1 MKASIFNTKYMQF
14 LLIILLFTACNNKNS
29 RYDASGVFETTE
41 IVVSAKANGE
51 ILYFDLKE
59 GQEVRLGQSL
69 GLIDTTQ
76 LYWRKVQL
84 QSSLK
89 AMDSRQVN
97 VAVQVAVLQEQLT
110 AAHREKERFT
120 QLIKENAANQK
131 QLDDINAQIA
141 TLERQIAAQTE
152 TLKNSNSSLINE
164 QQSLLA
170 QMAQIEDQL
179 KNAVIKSPATA
190 TVLGKYAEAGELA
203 VQGKAL
209 FKLADME
216 NMFLRA
222 YITASQ
228 LIELKIGQAVK
239 VFSDM
244 GKSDHREYEGTVSWI
259 SDKAE
264 FTPKTIQT
272 RDERAN
278 LVYMVKIAIR
288 NDGYIKKGMYGE
300 VLFN

>member
-1 MKASIFNTKYMQF
+1 MKPSIFNVKYLQI
-14 LLIILLFTACNNKNS
+14 LLIVLLFSACKNNNNG
-29 RYDASGVFETTE
+29 YDASGVFETTE

-51 ILYFDLKE
+51 ILHFDLME
-59 GQEVRLGQSL
+59 GEEVEVGQTV

-84 QSSLK
+84 HSGIK

-97 VAVQVAVLQEQLT
+97 VAVQVAVLKEQLS
-110 AAHREKERFT
+110 AALREKERFA

-141 TLERQIAAQTE
+141 TLEKQIAAQTE
-152 TLKNSNSSLINE
+152 TLKSSNVSLSNE

-190 TVLGKYAEAGELA
+190 TVLGKYAEAGEFA

-209 FKLADME
+209 FKLADMG

-222 YITASQ
+222 YITAGQ
-228 LIELKIGQAVK
+228 LTELKIGQQVK

-244 GKSDHREYEGTVSWI
+244 GKSDHRKYAGTVSWI

-278 LVYMVKIAIR
+278 LVYMVKIAVK

>member
-1 MKASIFNTKYMQF
+1 MKVLIFNTKYMQF

-141 TLERQIAAQTE
+141 TLEKQIAAQTE

>member
-1 MKASIFNTKYMQF
+1 MRTIIFNMRYLQF
-14 LLIILLFTACNNKNS
+14 FLVAILFSACNNKNNS
-29 RYDASGVFETTE
+29 YDASGVFETTE
-41 IVVSAKANGE
+41 IIVSAKANGE
-51 ILYFDLKE
+51 ILQFDLME
-59 GQEVRLGQSL
+59 GQEVEAGQTL

-84 QSSLK
+84 QSSIK
-89 AMDSRQVN
+89 AMDNRQIN
-97 VAVQVAVLQEQLT
+97 VSVQLAVLQEQLST
-110 AAHREKERFT
+110 ARREKKRFE

-141 TLERQIAAQTE
+141 TLEKQIAAQTE
-152 TLKNSNSSLINE
+152 TLKSSNSSLSNE

-190 TVLGKYAEAGELA
+190 TVLGKYAEAGEFA

-222 YITASQ
+222 YITAGQ
-228 LIELKIGQAVK
+228 LTELKIGQQVK

-244 GKSDHREYEGTVSWI
+244 GKSDHREYAGTVSWI

-278 LVYMVKIAIR
+278 LVYMVKIAVK

>member
-1 MKASIFNTKYMQF
+1 MQF

-51 ILYFDLKE
+51 ILYFDLME
-59 GQEVRLGQSL
+59 GQEVKLGQSL

-141 TLERQIAAQTE
+141 TLEKQIAAQTE
-152 TLKNSNSSLINE
+152 TLKNSNNSLINE